1 MQAETSL
8 EHFLDASV
16 ARPILLG
23 TQAYQRYFDTQF
35 ENRPRYISP
44 FVRMEVT
51 RSYLRNIIK
60 FYFLLRLP
68 TIDTISD
75 ALSLWSNHF
84 RGSQHKAIEQLM
96 AQLLQTQAF
105 DFADT
110 QNKASALIVVE
121 LLTYQFVEGLRS
133 QFRLHDRNSPQC
145 ARAGIPLPTE
155 SRDAAASFK
164 RFIDEFDDVEN
175 CRSRCQIDRFLLD
188 QYCAE
193 IENYIQQA
201 AQLSSN
207 ANPRG
212 FLRIAE
218 NLEEI
223 LERGAIACSCKRC
236 ERIGDAVI
244 ALDAPREMG
253 LEHTDNS
260 FDYLCP
266 SIDQPHR
273 KHPSETQIVAQT

>member
-1 MQAETSL
+1 MQADSPL

-44 FVRMEVT
+44 FVRMELT

-60 FYFLLRLP
+60 VYFLLRLP

-121 LLTYQFVEGLRS
+121 LLIYQFVEGLRS

-145 ARAGIPLPTE
+145 ACADVLLPTE

-164 RFIDEFDDVEN
+164 QFIDEFDDVEN
-175 CRSRCQIDRFLLD
+175 CRNRCQIDRFLLD

-193 IENYIQQA
+193 VENYIQQA

-207 ANPRG
+207 ANTRG

-218 NLEEI
+218 NLKEI
-223 LERGAIACSCKRC
+223 LEQGESACSCKRC

-244 ALDAPREMG
+244 ALDSPREME

-266 SIDQPHR
+266 SIHQPHR
-273 KHPSETQIVAQT
+273 KHPSETQIVAQA